1 MRQYILLLL
10 VTTLFF
16 SCESEDDNTLQADN
30 YFDLSVGN
38 SWTYNNTITQEG
50 NSTSGTETLEVNGI
64 ETINNQDYFSFI
76 QSNVEQQGLVTSI
89 LTSGELYK
97 TNDNAQLVFTGDYNF
112 EATPELPSLNFELNN
127 ATIYDQSAQAGAT
140 VYNQSNAI
148 TQEIQGVPL
157 NINYSIN
164 IINGGNIGEL
174 TVNNETYQNVYQ
186 SEIII
191 NADIQ
196 ADLGLI
202 NVTVLQQ
209 QDVVTATNYFA
220 PNIGL
225 IRSDVVTELLFE
237 DLPQINLPDISS
249 TSSQELID
257 FSLTID

>member
-1 MRQYILLLL
+1 MRKLLLL
-10 VTTLFF
+10 LLATTLFY
-16 SCESEDDNTLQADN
+16 SCESDDENSIQANN
-30 YFDLSVGN
+30 YFDLNVGN
-38 SWTYNNTITQEG
+38 SWTYNNTITQDD
-50 NSTSGTETLEVNGI
+50 NSNSGTETLEVSGV
-64 ETINNQDYFSFI
+64 ETINNQDHFSFT
-76 QSNVEQQGLVTSI
+76 QTNVEQPGLVTSI

-97 TNDNAQLVFTGDYNF
+97 TNDNAQLVFTGNYNF

-127 ATIYDQSAQAGAT
+127 ATIYNQSAQVGAS
-140 VYNQSNAI
+140 VYNQSNTI
-148 TQEIQGVPL
+148 THEIQGVPV

-164 IINGGNIGEL
+164 IINGGNIGDL
-174 TVNNETYQNVYQ
+174 SVNNETYQNVYQ

-191 NADIQ
+191 SANIE

-202 NVTVLQQ
+202 DVTVLQQ

-225 IRSDVVTELLFE
+225 IRSDVITELIFE
-237 DLPQINLPDISS
+237 DLPQISLPDISS